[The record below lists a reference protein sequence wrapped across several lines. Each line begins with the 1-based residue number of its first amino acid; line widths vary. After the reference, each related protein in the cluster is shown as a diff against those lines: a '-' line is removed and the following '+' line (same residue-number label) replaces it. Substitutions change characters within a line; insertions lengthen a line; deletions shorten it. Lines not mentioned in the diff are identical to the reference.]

1 MAIPAR
7 VSNLSAGSMQALA
20 SRLQAAL
27 GHISTATV
35 TASPQAFSPLPV
47 LLRGLAAR
55 VLASR
60 PPALIADE
68 PTAQL
73 DSVNA
78 RQIMRLLRAV
88 ADAEG
93 VSVLVATHDQEV
105 LAAAD
110 RVLRISDG
118 VVAPAVPA
126 S

>member
-1 MAIPAR
+1 MRRSGRTSCPA
-7 VSNLSAGSMQALA
+7 A
-20 SRLQAAL
+20 SSSGWRSPGPWPTGRRL
-27 GHISTATV
+27 
-35 TASPQAFSPLPV
+35 
-47 LLRGLAAR
+47 
-55 VLASR
+55 
-60 PPALIADE
+60 LIADE

-78 RQIMRLLRAV
+78 RQIMKLLRAV

-126 S
+126 G

>member
-1 MAIPAR
+1 MLLLRMVGLGNHAAQRAHELSGGQQQRVAIAR
-7 VSNLSAGSMQALA
+7 ALA
-20 SRLQAAL
+20 N
-27 GHISTATV
+27 
-35 TASPQAFSPLPV
+35 
-47 LLRGLAAR
+47 
-55 VLASR
+55 R
-60 PPALIADE
+60 PPVLIADE

-78 RQIMRLLRAV
+78 RQIMKLLRAV

-126 S
+126 G

>member
-1 MAIPAR
+1 VAIAR
-7 VSNLSAGSMQALA
+7 ALA
-20 SRLQAAL
+20 N
-27 GHISTATV
+27 
-35 TASPQAFSPLPV
+35 
-47 LLRGLAAR
+47 
-55 VLASR
+55 R
-60 PPALIADE
+60 PPVLIADE

-78 RQIMRLLRAV
+78 RQIMKLLRAV
-88 ADAEG
+88 SDAEG

-126 S
+126 G